1 MRKITLE
8 TEMRVYDN
16 REELPEDLQ
25 DLLRQAEEAAVR
37 AYAKYSHFQVGAAIL
52 LNNGKIVTGSNQEN
66 AVYPCGLCAER
77 VAAFSASAMYPEV
90 PFNMIAITAIN
101 PDEPLREPVSPCG
114 SCRQVL
120 FEYEQKFGHP
130 IEVILAGQEGQIYH
144 LQNVATLLPYTFH
157 AGFLPK

>member
-16 REELPEDLQ
+16 REELPEDLRE
-25 DLLRQAEEAAVR
+25 LLRQAEAAAVR

-52 LNNGKIVTGSNQEN
+52 MNNGKIVTGANQEN

-90 PFNMIAITAIN
+90 PFNKIAITAIN
-101 PDEPLREPVSPCG
+101 PDEPLKEPVSPCG

-130 IEVILAGQEGQIYH
+130 IEVVLAGQKGPIYH
-144 LQNVATLLPYTFH
+144 LQNVAMLLPYTFH
-157 AGFLPK
+157 EGFLPK